1 MLASATTDQPTNLAR
16 SHRRVV
22 LASARLLSPS
32 DLHIVPSPVRAATR
46 SAKKIDISGLTIHST
61 SNALQFYIRNSDTV
75 RGLTRRLT
83 ILVILLDN
91 DAVIG
96 DAGHDNVGVGD
107 LRHGA
112 SGTGDSLDPNG
123 VLGIAHGGVLN
134 RDILDDVVGAVA
146 DRADGETVA
155 ANAGAA
161 GEPDVL

>member
-46 SAKKIDISGLTIHST
+46 SAKKIDISSLTIHST
-61 SNALQFYIRNSDTV
+61 SNALQLHVLNSDTV
-75 RGLTRRLT
+75 RGLSRRLT

-91 DAVIG
+91 DAIIG
-96 DAGHDNVGVGD
+96 DAGHDNVGVCD
-107 LRHGA
+107 LRD
-112 SGTGDSLDPNG
+112 GTCSTRDGLNSDG
-123 VLGIAHGGVLN
+123 VLGVAHGGVF
-134 RDILDDVVGAVA
+134 DGDVLDDVVGAVA
-146 DRADGETVA
+146 DRADGEAVA

-161 GEPDVL
+161 GKPDVL